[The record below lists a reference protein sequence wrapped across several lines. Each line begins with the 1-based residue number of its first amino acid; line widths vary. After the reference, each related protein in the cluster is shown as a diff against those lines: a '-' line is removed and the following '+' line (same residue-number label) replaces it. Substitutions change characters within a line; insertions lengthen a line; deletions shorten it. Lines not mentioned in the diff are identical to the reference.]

1 MFLIIGLFL
10 FLVGVNTV
18 AAEEIPYG
26 EIYGKLEE
34 LLAGQKEAV
43 IEVSGGER
51 LKLTAIKNSII
62 VSHFSGIRRL
72 RAPVMMF
79 KNDMVLL
86 MVIRADDPDFK
97 TLPKKTAQYLLKAL
111 GTKPRE
117 DSKLPFFIT
126 TFLLVLNNPQSSYI
140 PRACLDQTAGI
151 ARCLRYAWPLYRPRI
166 LPQNLPRTM

>member
-1 MFLIIGLFL
+1 MFLIGVFL
-10 FLVGVNTV
+10 FLSAYT
-18 AAEEIPYG
+18 AADAGEIPYS

-34 LLAGQKEAV
+34 RLAGQKEVV
-43 IEVSGGER
+43 IKVSGGGER
-51 LKLTAIKNSII
+51 LKLTAVQNSIV

-79 KNDMVLL
+79 KDDMVLL